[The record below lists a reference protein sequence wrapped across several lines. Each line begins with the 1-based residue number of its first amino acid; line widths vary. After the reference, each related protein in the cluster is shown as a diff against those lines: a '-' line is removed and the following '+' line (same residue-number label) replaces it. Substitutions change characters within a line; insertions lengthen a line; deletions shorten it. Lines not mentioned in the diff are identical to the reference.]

1 MCNFRPPK
9 PKKEAVR
16 VSLNMYSK
24 QIRQT
29 AKDVEKLERKIQDIC
44 NQDMDKDTGLLV
56 SDNFNM
62 TTDYV
67 LHTYFEN
74 CIVAHVCGVYNDEFE
89 NTKYVVRLHNTT
101 VQYVVD
107 IDEEGDA
114 DPSDIEEG
122 VRVGLTLNDHS
133 ILEVYPP
140 PVDAFAKV
148 VEVTAKPTVTF
159 RDIGGYSEQIKALK
173 EVFVMKRAQIRAC
186 KRLRIV
192 PPKGVLLYGLPG
204 TGKTLC
210 AKAVANATGATF
222 LKVVSTELVKKNIG
236 EGARLVREIFK
247 YARTKKSAV
256 IFFDEVM
263 LFSIKLF

>member
-1 MCNFRPPK
+1 MNIY
-9 PKKEAVR
+9 A
-16 VSLNMYSK
+16 K

-29 AKDVEKLERKIQDIC
+29 AKDVEKLERKIQEFC
-44 NQDMDKDTGLLV
+44 SQDMDNDTGLLV
-56 SDNFNM
+56 SDNFNKM
-62 TTDYV
+62 RDII
-67 LHTYFEN
+67 LHTFFEN
-74 CIVAHVCGVYNDEFE
+74 CIVANICEIYTDENE
-89 NTKYVVRLHNTT
+89 NTKYVVRLHNTP

-107 IDEEGDA
+107 INDEGDA
-114 DPSDIEEG
+114 DPSDLEVG

-148 VEVTAKPTVTF
+148 VEVTEKPTVTF
-159 RDIGGYSEQIKALK
+159 KDIGGYTEQIKALK
-173 EVFVMKRAQIRAC
+173 EVFVMRRAQIRAC

-210 AKAVANATGATF
+210 AKAVANATGATIMR
-222 LKVVSTELVKKNIG
+222 VVSTELVKKNIG

-256 IFFDEVM
+256 IFFDEVT
-263 LFSIKLF
+263 LSSKL

>member
-1 MCNFRPPK
+1 
-9 PKKEAVR
+9 
-16 VSLNMYSK
+16 MYSK

-29 AKDVEKLERKIQDIC
+29 AKDVEKLERKIRDLC
-44 NQDMDKDTGLLV
+44 SQDMDNDTGLLV

-62 TTDYV
+62 MRDYV

-74 CIVAHVCGVYNDEFE
+74 CIVANICGIYTDADDK
-89 NTKYVVRLHNTT
+89 TKYIAQLHNTT

-107 IDEEGDA
+107 INKEGDA
-114 DPSDIEEG
+114 DPLDLEEG
-122 VRVGLTLNDHS
+122 VRVGLTLDDHS

-148 VEVTAKPTVTF
+148 VEVTEKPNVSF
-159 RDIGGYSEQIKALK
+159 KDIGGYTEQIKALK
-173 EVFVMKRAQIRAC
+173 EVFVMKRAQKRAC

-222 LKVVSTELVKKNIG
+222 MRVVSTELVKKNIG

-256 IFFDEVM
+256 IFFDEVITYW
-263 LFSIKLF
+263 FNYIQI